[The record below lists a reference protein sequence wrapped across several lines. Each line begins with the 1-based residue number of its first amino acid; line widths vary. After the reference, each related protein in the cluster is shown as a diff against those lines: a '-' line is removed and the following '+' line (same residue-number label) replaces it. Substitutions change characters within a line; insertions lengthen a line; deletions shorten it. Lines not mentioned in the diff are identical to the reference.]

1 MNEASNYRGLKI
13 KRTNFLTLLGWMR
26 YDLDLSGNEL
36 IIYGVIYGYSQNGGE
51 YSGGKQYLADWANVD
66 VRTVYNILKKLE
78 GEGLIVKV
86 DYVVDDVRH
95 KGYRA
100 IEPDEVPEESEEEKT
115 EEIEEEKPEK
125 ISDSDENLKPEK
137 ISDKT
142 GKNFRL
148 NRKKFPTHIYI
159 NNINNINNIKEG
171 EISQKICEIY
181 NSSCPSLPP
190 VKNMTKKRQR
200 LIATLVSNHSLD
212 EIKKAFA
219 MAEASDFL
227 TGNNDRGWV
236 ADFTFLIDE
245 DNFTKL
251 IEGSY
256 KNKPKHTNPKKK
268 TGFNNFSQ
276 RDDDLDALE
285 KKLLGF

>member
-51 YSGGKQYLADWANVD
+51 YTGGKQYLADWANVD

-78 GEGLIVKV
+78 AAGLIVKV
-86 DYVVDDVRH
+86 DYIVDDVRH

-100 IEPDEVPEESEEEKT
+100 IEPDEIPEDSESEKP
-115 EEIEEEKPEK
+115 EEIEEE
-125 ISDSDENLKPEK
+125 KPEK

-142 GKNFRL
+142 GKNFRP

-200 LIATLVSNHSLD
+200 LIEKLVSNHSLD
-212 EIKKAFA
+212 EIKKAFV

-256 KNKPKHTNPKKK
+256 KNKPKQTKPKKK
-268 TGFNNFSQ
+268 TGFHNFEE
-276 RDDDLDALE
+276 RDYDMDALE